1 MIYVLLT
8 SEFPWQRN
16 VAITF
21 STCLCISRYQ
31 DFFFRNHNIP
41 VFNSSWPL
49 NKNSED
55 LFVQGQLRSL
65 GSHQRSPMWPGFKS
79 RRRLQTWLEFVVGSL
94 LCFNRFF
101 SGFPFSS
108 KTNTSKFQF
117 YLERTDTFKRLYK
130 NSQVLCG

>member
-55 LFVQGQLRSL
+55 LFVQG
-65 GSHQRSPMWPGFKS
+65 
-79 RRRLQTWLEFVVGSL
+79 
-94 LCFNRFF
+94 
-101 SGFPFSS
+101 
-108 KTNTSKFQF
+108 
-117 YLERTDTFKRLYK
+117 
-130 NSQVLCG
+130 